1 VAGQLYSDKP
11 SEMTRVSLLRARFA
25 ENLAEV
31 FGLAVR
37 KDELFLMGLFS
48 VLDVILEKPMSEAL
62 DMMKISG
69 DIRKALV
76 EKDGV
81 LAPVLD
87 FVLQYEDANWQ
98 EVSRQMLL
106 GNISLDAV
114 QQAYMGSL
122 QWYKEL
128 TTE

>member
-1 VAGQLYSDKP
+1 
-11 SEMTRVSLLRARFA
+11 
-25 ENLAEV
+25 
-31 FGLAVR
+31 
-37 KDELFLMGLFS
+37 
-48 VLDVILEKPMSEAL
+48 
-62 DMMKISG
+62 MMKISG